1 MSGLFCGI
9 GNLSAQSPKLRFT
22 HISNEE
28 GISNSTIE
36 AIYQDSLGFIW
47 FGTRDGLNRYDGNE
61 IVVYR
66 NDPADSN
73 SLSDNFVRCIYEDR
87 HHHLWVGTTN
97 GLNRLNREKDNFTRF
112 KHRDDDPASLSL
124 NLVTSLAEDRNNHL
138 WVGTFGGGI
147 NLFDEKKGEFKHY
160 GAAPQPGTG
169 SNKNITDNRVNALF
183 EDQAGNLWIATT
195 AV

>member
-1 MSGLFCGI
+1 MRKCFPLYLIKLLSGLFIGI
-9 GNLSAQSPKLRFT
+9 SNLSAQSPKLRFT

-73 SLSDNFVRCIYEDR
+73 SLSDNYVRCIYEDR

-147 NLFDEKKGEFKHY
+147 NLLDEKNGEFKTFWRPII
-160 GAAPQPGTG
+160 A
-169 SNKNITDNRVNALF
+169 RVRF
-183 EDQAGNLWIATT
+183 K
-195 AV
+195 